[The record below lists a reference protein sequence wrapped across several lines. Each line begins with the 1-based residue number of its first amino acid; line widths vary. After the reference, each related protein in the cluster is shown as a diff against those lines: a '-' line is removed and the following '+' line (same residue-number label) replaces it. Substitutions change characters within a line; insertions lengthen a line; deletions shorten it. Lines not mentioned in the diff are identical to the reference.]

1 VRLMLRKI
9 GLITLEL
16 IRKILELKFIKEFKK
31 LFLKGMVI
39 VPSSL
44 TGSPYMIN
52 NYQHAMAICRA
63 YKNPNLFITFTYNA
77 NWLEIQRELCRKERS
92 YKQEDKL
99 DTVTQIFQAKFL
111 TLLYKTRKTIW
122 LYNCKYCQMLIFK
135 LKNFQGFY
143 LMS

>member
-1 VRLMLRKI
+1 MRLLMLRKI
-9 GLITLEL
+9 GLIILEL
-16 IRKILELKFIKEFKK
+16 IRKILELKFIKEFMK

-52 NYQHAMAICRA
+52 NYQHAMTICRA

-77 NWLEIQRELCRKERS
+77 NWLEIRKELCKERS

-99 DTVTQIFQAKFL
+99 DTVTQIFHAKLSNMLSYIKQGKPFGCTIAGIAKCLFL
-111 TLLYKTRKTIW
+111 
-122 LYNCKYCQMLIFK
+122 N
-135 LKNFQGFY
+135 
-143 LMS
+143 